1 MASFDEI
8 LSGLG
13 GDLDK
18 FEGEFYEFLKA
29 KKAAEPVETK
39 KKRKSSPGSAKVNA
53 ELKEEVADAEKA
65 AVKAVKEGDKR
76 IARMSPAMAKELQ
89 TALTAAEIPHDE
101 KVFKKLKEEFRDYV
115 NELTDDDYKKSSLPD
130 HMRDFANLKKEE
142 AKPETEKVEEK
153 PKKKGGRKPKAEQAE
168 KEVEAQAE
176 AKPEAV
182 EAEKEG
188 AKPEKKKP
196 GRKPK
201 AEKEVEAQA
210 EAKPATGGGAAN
222 FTIKKLTLDE
232 LMERSESLVEIV
244 GGNGIYFDSDSG
256 DNVTGPQE
264 DSDEEMEELTFDG
277 KTFAVGETTGR
288 VYEQDAEGL
297 DVFVGFKGVGKF
309 KHM

>member
-130 HMRDFANLKKEE
+130 HMRDFANLKKEV
-142 AKPETEKVEEK
+142 KVE
-153 PKKKGGRKPKAEQAE
+153 
-168 KEVEAQAE
+168 
-176 AKPEAV
+176 AV
-182 EAEKEG
+182 AEAEKKVEAVAEAEKKG
-188 AKPEKKKP
+188 DDKEPEKKKP

-201 AEKEVEAQA
+201 AEKKGDDKEPEKKGDDK
-210 EAKPATGGGAAN
+210 EPEKKGDDKEPETKPATGGGAAN

-264 DSDEEMEELTFDG
+264 DIDEKMEELTFDG